1 MIYAAIGTVC
11 VLGALTYLE
20 LNNREITWKEFI
32 NKYVFSLF
40 FKFIQ
45 SLILSFFLYSYLAK
59 GMVEKLEVV
68 NKKWVRVR
76 LPAGSNTSDGVTLT
90 CYIIFT

>member
-20 LNNREITWKEFI
+20 LNSKEITWKEFI

-40 FKFIQ
+40 FK
-45 SLILSFFLYSYLAK
+45 SVKLLI
-59 GMVEKLEVV
+59 
-68 NKKWVRVR
+68 
-76 LPAGSNTSDGVTLT
+76 
-90 CYIIFT
+90 